1 MRHVYRAVSSM
12 ERLSDVFEE
21 KRINEKERQ

>member
-1 MRHVYRAVSSM
+1 MRHVYRTVSSM